1 MNNRTREKVLF
12 IVLLSIAAA
21 AFVCFSVLTAL
32 AIAGAEKGAYI
43 LPLSVVLWSGVASSL
58 AILAIGAVFLVRL
71 LKSKK

>member
-1 MNNRTREKVLF
+1 MNNRAREKVIF

-32 AIAGAEKGAYI
+32 SIAGAEKGSYI
-43 LPLSVVLWSGVASSL
+43 LPLSAVLWSGVASALVCLS
-58 AILAIGAVFLVRL
+58 IGTVFLVRL